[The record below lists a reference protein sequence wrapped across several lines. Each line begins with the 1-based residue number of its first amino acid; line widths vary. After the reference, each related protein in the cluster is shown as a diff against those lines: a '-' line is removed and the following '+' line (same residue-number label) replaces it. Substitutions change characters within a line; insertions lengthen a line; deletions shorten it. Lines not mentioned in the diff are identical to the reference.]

1 MILFVYFDSNTKL
14 DIMVHIFR
22 GVSGYVHS
30 LSWSMIKIDVAMH
43 QQPDRMI
50 VVYIYKQEAED
61 KQKRLKER
69 ARQLIEEAR
78 AGIGHPEVN
87 LPKRP
92 SKDLTEENGTSFTAQ
107 VC

>member
-1 MILFVYFDSNTKL
+1 
-14 DIMVHIFR
+14 MVNDQD
-22 GVSGYVHS
+22 
-30 LSWSMIKIDVAMH
+30 LQIDVAMH